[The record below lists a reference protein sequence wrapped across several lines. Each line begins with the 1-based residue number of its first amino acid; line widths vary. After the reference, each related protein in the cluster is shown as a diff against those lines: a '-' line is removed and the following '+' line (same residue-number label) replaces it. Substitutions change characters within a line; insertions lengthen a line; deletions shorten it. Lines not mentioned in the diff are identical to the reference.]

1 MRTFLKIGIGLLI
14 LLPLLMNSGCK
25 SMKNRPSKAVKEN
38 EERQKEQEEEQREE
52 YIEAKER
59 HLSIQTKD
67 TEERMEKMQKK
78 SKRYN
83 QNKKKFFLVRWWEN
97 IFHKNKK
104 RRTRPGGH

>member
-1 MRTFLKIGIGLLI
+1 MRIFLKIGIALMI
-14 LLPLLMNSGCK
+14 FLPLLMNSGCK
-25 SMKNRPSKAVKEN
+25 SMKNRPSKAVQKT
-38 EERQKEQEEEQREE
+38 EERQEEQAEQKREE

-67 TEERMEKMQKK
+67 TKERMEKMQKK

-83 QNKKKFFLVRWWEN
+83 QNKKKFFLVRWWEK
-97 IFHKNKK
+97 IFHKNKR